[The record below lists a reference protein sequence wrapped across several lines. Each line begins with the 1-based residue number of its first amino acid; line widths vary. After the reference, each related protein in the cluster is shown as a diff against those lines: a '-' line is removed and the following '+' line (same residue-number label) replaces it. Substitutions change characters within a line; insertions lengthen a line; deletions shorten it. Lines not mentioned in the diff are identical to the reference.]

1 VGYQAGYT
9 NQTGVSNTFIGIQAG
24 YTSNATAANGFNVAI
39 GRQAGYNLTT
49 ASSNTF
55 VGSNAGQLVTSGAKN
70 TILGGYDGNQGGLD
84 IRTASNHIVLS
95 DGDGNPRFYSDSGG
109 NLFAG
114 ASNIAFSINSIGG
127 YSRFGSINA
136 TNVLQVAYNS
146 TSSGVSL
153 TSAATSWGT
162 FSDQRLKNV
171 TGVYENALSD
181 IAQIEPIKFTWKS
194 DESNKPC
201 VGVLAHTVKA
211 VVPEAVEEV
220 ANSMEDETL
229 YLQVRYTELI
239 PLMIASIKELK
250 AEIDLLKGA

>member
-1 VGYQAGYT
+1 M
-9 NQTGVSNTFIGIQAG
+9 
-24 YTSNATAANGFNVAI
+24 
-39 GRQAGYNLTT
+39 
-49 ASSNTF
+49 
-55 VGSNAGQLVTSGAKN
+55 
-70 TILGGYDGNQGGLD
+70 
-84 IRTASNHIVLS
+84 LS
-95 DGDGNPRFYSDSGG
+95 DGDGNPRFYVDVSG

-114 ASNIAFSINSIGG
+114 TSNTSFSMPSTGG
-127 YSRFGSINA
+127 FSRFGAINA

-146 TSSGVSL
+146 TTSGVSL

-171 TGVYENALSD
+171 TGVYENALAD

-194 DESNKPC
+194 DKSNKPC

-250 AEIDLLKGA
+250 AEVDSLKAQINGASA